1 MINLNRFD
9 LVSLRLFVAVVDAG
23 SLTAGADRFGISL
36 AAASKRIAELEQ
48 HCGTP
53 LLQRGQR
60 GVTAT
65 ADGQT
70 LHRHAIEV
78 IARLEQLAQAVDDF
92 HSGATGHL
100 RLCANPS
107 AFGGFLPGVLAEYAV
122 RFPKVTID
130 LDDALSEQGIRAVQK
145 GLAELAVIGD
155 NVPCEGLE
163 TIVCNVDHL
172 VLLAPV
178 LLLALRVLQGVAVGG
193 EVPGAWVFVAEH
205 VPPARVG
212 FACASL
218 TAGLTVGILIG
229 SLATAAINQR
239 LDHAALMAWGWR
251 LPFLVGGVFGFVAVW
266 LRRWLRETPV
276 FEAMQAHR
284 TLADELPLKRVLRT
298 HRGAVTAS
306 MAVTWTLTAAIVVVI
321 LMTPTLVQAVFHLPP
336 ATAFLGSSVASF
348 ALALGCLAFGALVD
362 RFGTVRTLA
371 FGAVALVV
379 TTYVLYL
386 DLRHGAGHFL
396 PLYALAGFA
405 VGVVGVVPT
414 VMVNAFPPAVRFTG
428 LSFSY
433 NVAYAVFGGI
443 TPPLIGAMVKA
454 TGPLA
459 PAHYVAIAALAALV
473 VAAALRGNV
482 GVRRG

>member
-1 MINLNRFD
+1 MATPVPSGKVARFFRRGVSNRMRSPVASVPSPVGD
-9 LVSLRLFVAVVDAG
+9 RLRP
-23 SLTAGADRFGISL
+23 ADFKTLGL
-36 AAASKRIAELEQ
+36 AALGGALEFYDFVVFVFLTLPLSELFFPK
-48 HCGTP
+48 GTAP
-53 LLQRGQR
+53 W
-60 GVTAT
+60 
-65 ADGQT
+65 
-70 LHRHAIEV
+70 
-78 IARLEQLAQAVDDF
+78 LAQLQVYGIFAA
-92 HSGATGHL
+92 GYLARPL
-100 RLCANPS
+100 
-107 AFGGFLPGVLAEYAV
+107 GGIVMAHYGDLLGRKRMFTLSVFLMALPTLLIGLLPVYA
-122 RFPKVTID
+122 
-130 LDDALSEQGIRAVQK
+130 Q
-145 GLAELAVIGD
+145 IGM
-155 NVPCEGLE
+155 
-163 TIVCNVDHL
+163 
-172 VLLAPV
+172 LAPV

-205 VPPARVG
+205 VPPTRVG

-239 LDHAALMAWGWR
+239 LDHAALMTWGWR
-251 LPFLVGGVFGFVAVW
+251 LPFLVGGVFGFIAVW

-276 FEAMQAHR
+276 FEAMQERRA
-284 TLADELPLKRVLRT
+284 LADELPLKRVLRA

-362 RFGTVRTLA
+362 RFGTARTLA
-371 FGAVALVV
+371 LGALALVAA
-379 TTYVLYL
+379 TYVLYL

-459 PAHYVAIAALAALV
+459 PAHYVAIAALAALA
-473 VAAALRGNV
+473 VAVA
-482 GVRRG
+482 RRE